1 MARDF
6 EKWLSTFTDNIADY
20 KYYID
25 FEAIYRNL
33 KFYELE
39 LNIMNTLIGSKN
51 IENDFEELVNKTPEV
66 LKCIPILLAT
76 RQRQINVLDENG
88 NNLEY
93 NFEKNNYSI
102 DQYKIFMRE
111 TGLFDLLQN
120 HLINNIFDYVLGV
133 EAGLNSNAR
142 KNRAGHLMEDI
153 VERFIQKAGFK
164 KNETYF
170 KEMYL
175 QEIEN
180 KWNLDMS
187 LISDKNVTAKRFDF
201 VVKTEDCVYGIETNF
216 YTSSGFKL
224 NETARSYKI
233 IAEKADRIR
242 GFQFVWFTDG
252 KGWYSAKNN
261 LKETFNI
268 MDNIYNIND
277 IKNGV
282 MKEIFK

>member
-25 FEAIYRNL
+25 FEAIYKKL

-39 LNIMNTLIGSKN
+39 LNIMNALIGSKN
-51 IENDFEELVNKTPEV
+51 IENDFEELVNKSPEV
-66 LKCIPILLAT
+66 LKCIPLLLAT

-93 NFEKNNYSI
+93 NFEKINYSI
-102 DQYKIFMRE
+102 NQYKVFMRE
-111 TGLFDLLQN
+111 TGLFDLMQN

-187 LISDKNVTAKRFDF
+187 LISDKNEIAKRFDF
-201 VVKTEDCVYGIETNF
+201 VVKTEYCVYGIETNF
-216 YTSSGFKL
+216 YTASGFKL
-224 NETARSYKI
+224 SETARSYKI
-233 IAEKADRIR
+233 MAEKAAKIR

-252 KGWYSAKNN
+252 KGWNSAKNN
-261 LKETFNI
+261 LKETFNV